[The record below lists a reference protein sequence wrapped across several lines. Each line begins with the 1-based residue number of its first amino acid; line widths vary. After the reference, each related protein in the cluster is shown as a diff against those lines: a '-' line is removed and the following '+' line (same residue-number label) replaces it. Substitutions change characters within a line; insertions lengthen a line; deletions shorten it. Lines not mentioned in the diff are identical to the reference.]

1 MYLGSRRHFLCCT
14 AAIGFMLGSG
24 SARANAKHCSR
35 DQILAQEAKNW
46 ALSLFEGLN
55 VDQVWDC
62 HSHLLGV
69 GHGGTGCSV
78 HESLTQWW
86 HPIEV
91 VRRKSILSAACAS
104 DTTNVDQTY
113 RDRLLALLNDFPKG
127 YKSLLFAF
135 EHAYDDLGTK
145 RQDWSTFHVPNRYVL
160 ELAKQYPDR
169 LVPVASVHPYRPDA
183 LIELEHVIA
192 QGAVAIKWLPSSMN
206 IDLRD
211 ARCVPFYQLLVEKNI
226 PLIVHCGEEKAV
238 PGAQRDE
245 LGNPLLARYALDH
258 RVRLIVAH
266 CASLGFALDLDR
278 RAPNEVPAFELFAR
292 LMNDNT
298 YRPYLHADIS
308 AVFQRNRKTNV
319 AKKLLNNTDW
329 HSRLLH
335 GSDYPL
341 PAVRLLYSVARLID
355 QGLIDPQHMDHLK
368 MLQDSQPL
376 LFDFAIKR
384 VAHNNQQHFNPAVFE
399 TRRVFQTGNGF

>member
-14 AAIGFMLGSG
+14 AAISFMLGSS
-24 SARANAKHCSR
+24 SARAQAKHCSP
-35 DQILAQEAKNW
+35 DQALAIEAKNW
-46 ALSLFEGLN
+46 ALGLFDGLK
-55 VDQVWDC
+55 VDQTWDA
-62 HSHLLGV
+62 HSHLLGM
-69 GHGGTGCSV
+69 GHGGTGCTV

-91 VRRKSILSAACAS
+91 VRRNGILNAACAT
-104 DTTNVDQTY
+104 DTADVDRTY

-127 YKSLLFAF
+127 YKSLVFAF
-135 EHAYDDLGTK
+135 EHAYDDLGIK

-183 LIELEHVIA
+183 LIELERVIS

-211 ARCVPFYQLLVEKNI
+211 ARCVPFYKLLAAKTI

-258 RVRLIVAH
+258 QVRLIMAH
-266 CASLGFALDLDR
+266 CASLGYAVDLDR
-278 RAPNEVPAFELFAR
+278 RSPKEVPAFELFVR
-292 LMNDNT
+292 LMDDKAYSAN
-298 YRPYLHADIS
+298 LHADIS
-308 AVFQRNRKTNV
+308 AVFQRNRKATV
-319 AKKLLNNTDW
+319 AKDLLNRTEW

-341 PAVRLLYSVARLID
+341 PAVGLLYSVSRLTR
-355 QGLIDPQHMDHLK
+355 QGLIDLK
-368 MLQDSQPL
+368 HVRFLKLLQDSQPL

-384 VAHNNQQHFNPAVFE
+384 VARNNEQTFAAPVFE
-399 TRRVFQTGNGF
+399 TRRIFQSATV